1 MAPVVEVQGQPAKP
15 RRPHG
20 PRRTQAQRRARTRRR
35 LLDAALECL
44 VELGYGGTTTTA
56 VAERAE
62 VSRGAQLHH
71 FPTRADLVAAAI
83 EHLFDRMRDEYRAA
97 LVPGRRADPAVAV
110 DLVWSMFEKP
120 DFAAV
125 LELYTAARTD
135 AELRARLVPVA
146 DEHQAHVYRLA
157 REYFPTA
164 DPGDLD
170 RVLRTI
176 LDAMQGMAV
185 ARFAAGSLPQRDARI
200 AELKRMAAAAVD
212 AGGDPGAERA
222 EN

>member
-1 MAPVVEVQGQPAKP
+1 MDVSTELEGVGA
-15 RRPHG
+15 R
-20 PRRTQAQRRARTRRR
+20 PRRTQAQRRARTRGK
-35 LLDAALECL
+35 LLDATVECL
-44 VELGYGGTTTTA
+44 VAHGYAGTTTTA
-56 VAERAE
+56 VAERAD

-97 LVPGRRADPAVAV
+97 LSPAEAASGVDAGAAV
-110 DLVWSMFEKP
+110 ELLWRIFENP

-135 AELRARLVPVA
+135 GELRSRLVPVA
-146 DEHQAHVYRLA
+146 DAHQAHVYRLA
-157 REYFPTA
+157 REYFPRA
-164 DPGDLD
+164 DRDALD

-185 ARFAAGSLPQRDARI
+185 SRFVTGTLVDRDARL
-200 AELKRMAAAAVD
+200 AELKRLAAAAV
-212 AGGDPGAERA
+212 AGER
-222 EN
+222 